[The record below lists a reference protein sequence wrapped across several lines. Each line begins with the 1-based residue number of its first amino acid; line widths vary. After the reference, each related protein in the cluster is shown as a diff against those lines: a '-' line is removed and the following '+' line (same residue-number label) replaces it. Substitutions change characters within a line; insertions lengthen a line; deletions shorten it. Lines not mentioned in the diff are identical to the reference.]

1 MPIDGVKA
9 NLGGAA
15 EPWVTVVERQLR
27 DANAAIAQLK
37 QLVAQLSKGS

>member
-9 NLGGAA
+9 NLGSVA

-27 DANAAIAQLK
+27 DANAAIARLTK
-37 QLVAQLSKGS
+37 LVTQLSKG